1 MSHRILLSIRSG
13 SFETGFEAEVQI
25 GKADRPY
32 HVTQSITLPP
42 APKLPIS
49 HQQWQAIWLG
59 DRGLIIPPQITNEG
73 ATQSLLD
80 SFDRLT
86 QEFSDWLRTE
96 PVFRLREA
104 IVRHVPTGSAP
115 RFLLDIADNLDPILK
130 KLPWY
135 TWDFLRD
142 NREYYPDLDIVL
154 SSGNHESI
162 RSRPR
167 GPIKILAIFS
177 RAQGL
182 NVAEEER
189 LLKELPNTQITVLNQ
204 PTRTAFIQAL
214 SKSPWDIIYFAGHSR
229 STPNC
234 EDGRIYLN
242 ETEAPDQAGLSPLE
256 VRDSFKTAID
266 QGLQLVL
273 LNSCDGLGLAEGLA
287 DLKLPRSIVMRE
299 PVPDPVAP
307 IFLRYFLG
315 SLQGGKSIHGAVCKA
330 RQLLQDGHT
339 EYPCAAALPILC
351 QNPTAPEPN
360 WIWRDR
366 SPGKGLAIAGALL
379 GASLLVGL
387 GYKLHLD
394 HQRIIA
400 QEQQKRADQEWLD
413 RHISSGE
420 KILFETKAPQVIPE
434 HKRLG
439 TLAMAQRNYPE
450 AVKQFTQDW
459 KQIDCRPDPKTEKNC
474 RPDPETLIYLNNAKI
489 GDRPHLKIAASLP
502 IGKNPPIAAE
512 ILRGIAQRQQEINE
526 TGGINGKPLWVELAN
541 DNNSPEDVKPIAHH
555 YVADSQTLAV
565 IGSNASNASVPAAD
579 IYKPGKLLMLSPTSF
594 ADKLGIDNDPY
605 SARMVPGVSSLAKP
619 LVNRY
624 LKAHPNAKIVLCFD
638 SKATDNDSFSKAVEN
653 SISEFNKE
661 NGTQAKFLTETDGF
675 DCQLDKSGFNA
686 AEKATEI
693 VTKGVDTVFFSPY
706 IDRITLATTMASNLA
721 QAAKAEGKSRPNL
734 LGSPTLFTGKTLE
747 ADPAALE
754 GLQLPAPWHI
764 DAVPDSTF
772 PKTAQD
778 LWKARVGWRS
788 AMAYDAVYVV
798 AEGLRIEPVR
808 EGVLRAFKLELT
820 GATGPILFNK
830 QGWGDRKITDGIGDI
845 MEIKAIPGSPHGF
858 DFVLV
863 P

>member
-1 MSHRILLSIRSG
+1 
-13 SFETGFEAEVQI
+13 
-25 GKADRPY
+25 
-32 HVTQSITLPP
+32 
-42 APKLPIS
+42 
-49 HQQWQAIWLG
+49 
-59 DRGLIIPPQITNEG
+59 
-73 ATQSLLD
+73 LLD

-86 QEFSDWLRTE
+86 QDFSDWLKSE

-115 RFLLDIADNLDPILK
+115 RFLLDIADNLDPVLK

-135 TWDFLRD
+135 SWDFLRD

-162 RSRPR
+162 RSRAP
-167 GPIKILAIFS
+167 GPIKILALFS

-189 LLKELPNTQITVLNQ
+189 LLNALPNTQITVLNQ

-229 STPNC
+229 STPDC
-234 EDGRIYLN
+234 EDGLIYLN
-242 ETEAPDQAGLSPLE
+242 DDPNQPGLSPRD
-256 VRDSFKTAID
+256 VGDSFKTAID

-299 PVPDPVAP
+299 PVPDAVAP
-307 IFLRYFLG
+307 LFLRYFLG
-315 SLQGGKSIHGAVCKA
+315 SLQSGDSIHGAVCKA
-330 RQLLQDGHT
+330 RQQLQDGHP

-360 WIWRDR
+360 WRWRDR

-400 QEQQKRADQEWLD
+400 QQKWLNN
-413 RHISSGE
+413 HISSGD
-420 KILFETKAPQVIPE
+420 KILFETEPNAVPE

-439 TLAMAQRNYPE
+439 TIAMKERNYAE
-450 AVKQFTQDW
+450 AVQQFTLDW
-459 KQIDCRPDPKTEKNC
+459 KEPRP
-474 RPDPETLIYLNNAKI
+474 RVRDPETLVYLNNAKI

-502 IGKNPPIAAE
+502 IGSNAPIAAE
-512 ILRGIAQRQQEINE
+512 ILRGIAQQQQEINE
-526 TGGINGKPLWVELAN
+526 RGGINGTPLWVELAN
-541 DNNSPEDVKPIAHH
+541 DNNSSEDVRPIAHH
-555 YVADSQTLAV
+555 YVEDQQTLAV
-565 IGSNASNASVPAAD
+565 IGSNASNASVPAAN

-675 DCQLDKSGFNA
+675 DCQLDKPGFNA

-693 VTKGVDTVFFSPY
+693 VKKGVDTVFFSPY

-764 DAVPDSTF
+764 DAVPGSTF